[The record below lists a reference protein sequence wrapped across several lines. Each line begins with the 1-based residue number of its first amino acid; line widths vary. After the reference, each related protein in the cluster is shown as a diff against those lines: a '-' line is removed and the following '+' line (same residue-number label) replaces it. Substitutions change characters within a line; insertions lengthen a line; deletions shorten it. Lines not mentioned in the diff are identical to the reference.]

1 VTRLWSALAGIALV
15 VALALAYLAMPSAAA
30 TRRPSALP
38 VTQDGITIQSVT
50 GGGTGASQPLTV
62 VLSAP
67 SGDSIA
73 SVTDVVL
80 TSADGN
86 TTIDAPDLVLANG
99 STSGDEPETWVTPSS
114 LEAPPGSYTVSLTA
128 TDSAGDMFSGT
139 VPGVT
144 LSYLMVPTI
153 SISAST
159 SSVIANTVDFEN
171 PTVTVSGTV
180 SGMLDNVTEQLADT
194 PLAISEVGTDA
205 PSPVVID
212 TDGSGN
218 FTYPMQFVPLYQSG
232 TTVQVE
238 VLTTAQV
245 AGGTT
250 STAGPIMVAPD
261 PIQVTANTSAPSVPT
276 GGQITVSGTA
286 VYQPQAGG
294 QPDNADGVP
303 VEIEAPGQIGNPL
316 ASGTVGYNGSY
327 SLTFSPS
334 ATGTYDVYAGDL
346 PEGIQAYND
355 ALYFSG
361 GGTSFQV
368 AIRNPVS
375 LASWQPSIDET
386 NDQITASVCVSPA
399 SAATAAASMIQ
410 YAPNFGGP
418 WLPLGTLASTQGTSP
433 DCNVA
438 GAPGILMSGTFPV
451 PAAAAFYQASFPG
464 TPSLLPGASN
474 AVYLANSVTLA
485 NWHMAVNADG
495 ILSGSICVAPAAAAG
510 SNLTIDYAPSN
521 NGPWYLVGPLNLA
534 AGYRTCL
541 ADGLPGV
548 EVPVSRHAP
557 YPSGWY
563 RVSSAETRTL
573 LPTMSSTV
581 AVSRFLTRITN
592 LTVDPRSLRHRGKL
606 TISGRLWQDIR
617 GSWKAYGDR
626 RVEVIFEPPHSRNL
640 YSVIARPETSRSG
653 WFTATVTDSGTGYW
667 AAQYLAVSDSTHYVC
682 STGNVL
688 VRVG

>member
-1 VTRLWSALAGIALV
+1 VTRLWSALAGIALL
-15 VALALAYLAMPSAAA
+15 VAVAAYVAMPSAAA
-30 TRRPSALP
+30 TKRPGALP
-38 VTQDGITIQSVT
+38 VTEDGITIQSVT
-50 GGGTGASQPLTV
+50 GGGTGTSTPLAV
-62 VLSAP
+62 VLSAA
-67 SGDSIA
+67 SGDYIT
-73 SVTDVVL
+73 SVSATL
-80 TSADGN
+80 TYG
-86 TTIDAPDLVLANG
+86 TTTVGPVDLVLQTA
-99 STSGDEPETWVTPSS
+99 SGVEPETWSTATA

-128 TDSAGDMFSGT
+128 TDSGNDMFSGT

-153 SISAST
+153 SNFSAS
-159 SSVIANTVDFEN
+159 SSTVDFDHQ
-171 PTVTVSGTV
+171 TVTFSGTV
-180 SGMLDNVTEQLADT
+180 TGMLDGVTYQPTDQ
-194 PLAISEVGTDA
+194 PLAISELGTGA
-205 PSPVVID
+205 PSPSLIE
-212 TDGSGN
+212 TDDNDGN
-218 FTYPMQFVPLYQSG
+218 FSYSMSFVPLSVQNG
-232 TTVQVE
+232 TEVQVE
-238 VLTTAQV
+238 VLATATV

-250 STAGPIMVAPD
+250 SILGPIMVNQD
-261 PIQVTANTSAPSVPT
+261 SIQVTANTSAPSVPT
-276 GGQITVSGTA
+276 GGQLTVSGT
-286 VYQPQAGG
+286 VSYQPGAGG
-294 QPDNADGVP
+294 DETAEGVA
-303 VEIEAPGQIGNPL
+303 VEVEAPGQTGDPL
-316 ASGTVGYNGSY
+316 ATGTTGSNGSY

-334 ATGTYDVYAGDL
+334 ASGTYYVYAGDL

-375 LASWQPSIDET
+375 LASWQPSIEET

-399 SAATAAASMIQ
+399 TAATAAASMIE
-410 YAPNFGGP
+410 YAPNVGGP
-418 WLPLGTLASTQGTSP
+418 WLPLGTLSSTQGTNP

-438 GAPGILMSGTFPV
+438 GAPGILMGGTFPV

-464 TPSLLPGASN
+464 TPSLLPGTSN

-485 NWHMAVNADG
+485 NWHLAVNADG
-495 ILSGSICVAPAAAAG
+495 IMSGSVCVAPAAAAG

-521 NGPWYLVGPLNLA
+521 NGPWYLVGPVNLGP
-534 AGYRTCL
+534 GYRACL
-541 ADGLPGV
+541 ANGLPGV

-557 YPSGWY
+557 RPSGWY
-563 RVSSAETRTL
+563 RVSSAETSTL
-573 LPTMSSTV
+573 LPTLSSTV

-592 LTVDPRSLRHRGKL
+592 LTVNPRSLRHRGKL

-617 GSWKAYGDR
+617 GSWRGYGSR
-626 RVEVIFEPPHSRNL
+626 RVEVIFEAPHQKNN
-640 YSVIARPETSRSG
+640 YGVIARPETSRSG